1 MTWILSRM
9 RTLGLLL
16 AVLLLLDIPAWAQ
29 ASRGMHSDGETKID
43 YALARREIQAF
54 ETVVNNMI
62 ASAFSS
68 SPFALVQKT
77 KGVYLPGYGTSF
89 NFLINI
95 HRAMVSTPFGEIRRF
110 EDTSPEQKRKR
121 IEDLTE
127 KLVRTLLEYGSYLT
141 QLSKD
146 ESVAIVAFY
155 EDRNF
160 PDEANQNRT
169 VVISATKRDL
179 EDFAGNQ
186 NRLKEFKQ
194 RVKIVEY

>member
-1 MTWILSRM
+1 MKLIRGGK
-9 RTLGLLL
+9 RNPGILL
-16 AVLLLLDIPAWAQ
+16 AALLLLGMPARAQ
-29 ASRGMHSDGETKID
+29 ALRSAQSQGEARMD
-43 YALARREIQAF
+43 YAMARREIQAF
-54 ETVVNNMI
+54 ETVLNNMI
-62 ASAFSS
+62 AAAFSS

-95 HRAMVSTPFGEIRRF
+95 HRAVVSTPFGEIRRF

-169 VVISATKRDL
+169 VVISATKHDL

-186 NRLKEFKQ
+186 ARLKEFRQK
-194 RVKIVEY
+194 VKIIEY

>member
-1 MTWILSRM
+1 MSR
-9 RTLGLLL
+9 TGLLL
-16 AVLLLLDIPAWAQ
+16 AVVLLLEMPVRAQ
-29 ASRGMHSDGETKID
+29 SSRGAQGEGDVRVD
-43 YALARREIQAF
+43 YTQARREIQAF
-54 ETVVNNMI
+54 ETVLNNMI

-77 KGVYLPGYGTSF
+77 KGVYLAGYGTSF

-169 VVISATKRDL
+169 IVISATKRDL
-179 EDFAGNQ
+179 EEFGGNQ
-186 NRLKEFKQ
+186 NRLKEFRQK
-194 RVKIVEY
+194 VKIIEY

>member
-1 MTWILSRM
+1 MTSIRGGKG
-9 RTLGLLL
+9 RPGVLL
-16 AVLLLLDIPAWAQ
+16 AALLLLGMPARAQ
-29 ASRGMHSDGETKID
+29 APRSAQSEGEARMD

-54 ETVVNNMI
+54 ETVLNNMI
-62 ASAFSS
+62 AAAFSS

-77 KGVYLPGYGTSF
+77 KGVYLPGYGASF

-95 HRAMVSTPFGEIRRF
+95 HRAVVSTPFGEIRRF
-110 EDTSPEQKRKR
+110 EDTRPEHKRKR

-127 KLVRTLLEYGSYLT
+127 RLVRTLLEYGSYLT

-179 EDFAGNQ
+179 EEFAGNQ
-186 NRLKEFKQ
+186 NRLKEFRQ

>member
-1 MTWILSRM
+1 MTSTRGGTV
-9 RTLGLLL
+9 RTGVLLATLVLLGL
-16 AVLLLLDIPAWAQ
+16 PARAQ
-29 ASRGMHSDGETKID
+29 TPQSAQGEGD
-43 YALARREIQAF
+43 ARVNYALARREIQAF
-54 ETVVNNMI
+54 ETVLNNMI
-62 ASAFSS
+62 AAAFSS

-77 KGVYLPGYGTSF
+77 KGVYLQGYGTSF

-110 EDTSPEQKRKR
+110 ENTSPEQKRKR
-121 IEDLTE
+121 IEDLTD

-141 QLSKD
+141 QLPKD

-179 EDFAGNQ
+179 EDFGGNQ
-186 NRLKEFKQ
+186 NRLKEFRQ
-194 RVKIVEY
+194 RVKIIEY